1 VTAYTVMCLAVEM
14 VGYMV
19 ANSHRSV
26 LLQHRTTGDDPP
38 GPDWVAIPGP
48 GGLVK
53 EVKERKVKS
62 REEREERIETED
74 VQHLGDLT
82 DEVSGTFTWHVTLC
96 SYR

>member
-1 VTAYTVMCLAVEM
+1 MKIIGNEAVCLYEAD
-14 VGYMV
+14 
-19 ANSHRSV
+19 

-62 REEREERIETED
+62 REEREERVETED
-74 VQHLGDLT
+74 IQHLGDLT
-82 DEVSGTFTWHVTLC
+82 DEVSTTFTVHVTFHTRRQL
-96 SYR
+96 RV

>member
-1 VTAYTVMCLAVEM
+1 MICLGVEI
-14 VGYMV
+14 VDYKVVYSYG
-19 ANSHRSV
+19 SV

-82 DEVSGTFTWHVTLC
+82 DEVSETSTVHVTFYC
-96 SYR
+96 CR

>member
-1 VTAYTVMCLAVEM
+1 VY
-14 VGYMV
+14 
-19 ANSHRSV
+19 SQRSV
-26 LLQHRTTGDDPP
+26 LIQHRTTGDDPP

-62 REEREERIETED
+62 REKREERTETED

-82 DEVSGTFTWHVTLC
+82 DEVSETSTVHVIFY
-96 SYR
+96 SRR

>member
-1 VTAYTVMCLAVEM
+1 MYSY
-14 VGYMV
+14 G
-19 ANSHRSV
+19 SV

-48 GGLVK
+48 GGLVR
-53 EVKERKVKS
+53 EVKVRKVKS

-82 DEVSGTFTWHVTLC
+82 DEVSETSTVHDNFY
-96 SYR
+96 SRR

>member
-1 VTAYTVMCLAVEM
+1 VVGYTVAYL
-14 VGYMV
+14 
-19 ANSHRSV
+19 HRSV

-62 REEREERIETED
+62 REKREERVETED
-74 VQHLGDLT
+74 VQHLGDLA
-82 DEVSGTFTWHVTLC
+82 DEVSGTFTVFVTFY